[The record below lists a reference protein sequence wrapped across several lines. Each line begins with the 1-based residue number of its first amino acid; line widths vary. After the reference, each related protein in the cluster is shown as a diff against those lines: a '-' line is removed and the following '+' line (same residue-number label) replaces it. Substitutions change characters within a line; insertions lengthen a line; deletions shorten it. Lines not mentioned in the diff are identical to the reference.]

1 MSEKKL
7 IQLQRFLIIAVLF
20 LLCVAL
26 VLVILNKYQSTQK
39 KSSQNQAREQN
50 LSLFTSPSTKIVN
63 ENVSNPFKELYYE
76 NIILSKD
83 FNKSENLEQN
93 LSKDFYTQ
101 NSLEKESE
109 QNLSLSQI
117 SFENNLSKDFNQSFE
132 NLEQN
137 LSLEELASKEVN
149 QTELNLAELNQS
161 KSEKLSTLKTQKI
174 DFKKGPAKLAIII
187 DDMANEKQVKG
198 LKALNLKIIPSF
210 FPPDKNHKTTPQ
222 LASKFDFYMVHLP
235 LAAINYKKAELDTL
249 IPSDSEER
257 IFKKIA
263 NVKEDF
269 KNLKYINNHTGSL
282 FTSDEKAMKKLYK
295 ALKEKGFVFVDSK
308 TIENS
313 KVEKVAKEFG
323 EFYIQR
329 DVFLDNKDDVSEI
342 KKQLQ
347 KAVNLA
353 RKKGFAIAIGH
364 PRKNTF
370 KALEESK
377 GLLKSI
383 KLVYLSE
390 IYGE

>member
-26 VLVILNKYQSTQK
+26 VLVILNTYQSTQK
-39 KSSQNQAREQN
+39 KSPQNQAREQN
-50 LSLFTSPSTKIVN
+50 LSLFASPPTKIVD

-83 FNKSENLEQN
+83 FNESENLEQN

-149 QTELNLAELNQS
+149 QTELNLAELNQN

>member
-26 VLVILNKYQSTQK
+26 VLVILNTYQSTQK
-39 KSSQNQAREQN
+39 KSPQNQAREQN
-50 LSLFTSPSTKIVN
+50 LSLFTSPPTKIVD

-83 FNKSENLEQN
+83 FNESENLEQN

-149 QTELNLAELNQS
+149 QTELNLAELNQN